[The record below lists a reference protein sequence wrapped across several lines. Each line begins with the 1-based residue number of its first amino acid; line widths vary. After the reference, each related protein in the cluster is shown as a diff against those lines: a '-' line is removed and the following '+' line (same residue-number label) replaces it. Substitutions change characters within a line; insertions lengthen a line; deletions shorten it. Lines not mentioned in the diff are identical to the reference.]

1 MLMPGRTL
9 PSLLLLTGALIGG
22 YGSAAAQANPI
33 VGTWKV
39 TFVAGTRMENGTAST
54 INGTGKLIV
63 QAQGDSLIARLI
75 PDPIE
80 GAARPE
86 SRLAA
91 PSGGGKV
98 TFVSRGQASVNM
110 NGEVKEVTS
119 ISTWILT
126 AKGDALD
133 GTVERRLEGMDMPS
147 RGPQPVTGTRIK
159 G

>member
-1 MLMPGRTL
+1 MSRL
-9 PSLLLLTGALIGG
+9 SLLLVVSTSLTA
-22 YGSAAAQANPI
+22 SPVAAQSHPL
-33 VGTWKV
+33 VGDWKIS
-39 TFVAGTRMENGTAST
+39 FAAGTRVENGTPTT
-54 INGTGKLIV
+54 ITGTGKLIV
-63 QAQGDSLIARLI
+63 TLQGDSLIARLI

-91 PSGGGKV
+91 ASGAGKV

-119 ISTWILT
+119 ISTWILS
-126 AKGDALD
+126 ANGDALE
-133 GTVERRLEGMDMPS
+133 GTVERRLEGMDTPS
-147 RGPQPVTGTRIK
+147 RGPQPVSGSRIK